1 MPIPSSASRA
11 TTIAVTE
18 ILDAAP
24 ELDAAT
30 AERIAWRLHEQER
43 PVTARAVADHLG
55 LRKTDWVYANAER
68 LGGCRLGAGKK
79 PRWRFYL
86 SEVDERLRRP
96 AAESTAARDAT
107 SSMAT
112 PRSPVR
118 RQRRGDGFTAEG
130 NPLLDFEAC

>member
-1 MPIPSSASRA
+1 MSISSSSTRA
-11 TTIAVTE
+11 TNVAVTE

-43 PVTARAVADHLG
+43 PVTARAVADYLG

-68 LGGCRLGAGKK
+68 LGGCRLGGGKR

-86 SEVDERLRRP
+86 SEVDERLRHSVGEP
-96 AAESTAARDAT
+96 AAPARSRVPT
-107 SSMAT
+107 SK
-112 PRSPVR
+112 PRLPVR
-118 RQRRGDGFTAEG
+118 RQQRGDGFTAAG
-130 NPLLDFEAC
+130 NPLLEFEAS

>member
-1 MPIPSSASRA
+1 MSFPSSASRA

-43 PVTARAVADHLG
+43 PVTARAVADYLG

-68 LGGCRLGAGKK
+68 LGGCRLGGGKK

-86 SEVDERLRRP
+86 PEVAERLRRS
-96 AAESTAARDAT
+96 AGESTAARRST
-107 SSMAT
+107 SPTAI
-112 PRSPVR
+112 PRAPDR
-118 RQRRGDGFTAEG
+118 RRHRGDGFTAAG
-130 NPLLDFEAC
+130 NPLLDFEAS